1 MIVYVEAKHRART
14 KKPKQVISVA
24 LLFYEGRSN
33 VESITADK
41 QTCHRIAMLEGSMDE
56 KKELR
61 ERMPAH
67 RWLRFH
73 RPGWAQ
79 RLCLGQQGQS
89 LVEVALMIPIFT
101 VLVCYAVDF
110 GFFFL
115 VATSLNSAARNAME
129 YSIQGTSSPAQAAEP
144 AATVV
149 SNLAIASIGLTS
161 ASTANVSVQVCSSSV
176 GVNVSNNTTQCTS
189 PSTGAGAVTGTPD
202 VDPESPTFQLNRVD
216 VLYTFTPPLPI
227 PTSIFPMPT
236 FHRMVEMRGIQ

>member
-1 MIVYVEAKHRART
+1 MLSRLLPINKRATELQCWKDRWT
-14 KKPKQVISVA
+14 RRKNSASVCLLSAGCDSIGQVGHSA
-24 LLFYEGRSN
+24 C
-33 VESITADK
+33 AW
-41 QTCHRIAMLEGSMDE
+41 GS
-56 KKELR
+56 KVR
-61 ERMPAH
+61 A
-67 RWLRFH
+67 WLKSH
-73 RPGWAQ
+73 I
-79 RLCLGQQGQS
+79 
-89 LVEVALMIPIFT
+89 MIPIFT